1 MRGTTKALALAVA
14 LLAAPAAMAQGAAAP
29 APGAN
34 PAPPERPAVPAAP
47 AMPGGERPAE
57 RSAPPAVGSIPV
69 AGSNSF
75 TEAQARGRIE
85 AAGFTQ
91 VEALKKD
98 EQGVWRGQ
106 AMRDGKPEQVGLDF
120 QGQVVA
126 GTAAAR

>member
-1 MRGTTKALALAVA
+1 
-14 LLAAPAAMAQGAAAP
+14 MAQGAAAP

-34 PAPPERPAVPAAP
+34 PAPPERTAVPPVPAVP
-47 AMPGGERPAE
+47 GERPAE
-57 RSAPPAVGSIPV
+57 RSAPPPVGTIPV
-69 AGSNSF
+69 AGANSF
-75 TEAQARGRIE
+75 TEAQARSRIE